1 MTDLLN
7 LDFTKKE
14 NQIVDFIKSTFKQQ
28 AFQKG
33 IIAVSGGLDSAVS
46 LTLAVKAL
54 SKENIFTLQLPYK
67 RQSVENSNLIIKTT
81 AIPSN
86 QRLIIKLSRSV
97 DKLAV
102 KLNAKKHQ
110 LRFANLLAR
119 ARMICLF
126 DQAKKNKA
134 LVIGTENK
142 SENLLG
148 YFTRFGDAASDIE
161 PLSHLYKTQV
171 IHLAKHLGISEAII
185 NQPPSADLWPGQTDE
200 AELDFSYQQADPII
214 HLLYDKQLSPSA
226 VINQGFS
233 EALVKKVQTRLQA
246 FEFKLNVPYHL

>member
-1 MTDLLN
+1 MTDLLKLN
-7 LDFTKKE
+7 LAKTE
-14 NQIVDFIKSTFKQQ
+14 SQIVDFIKSIFKQQ
-28 AFQKG
+28 GFQKG

-46 LTLAVKAL
+46 LILAAKAL
-54 SKENIFTLQLPYK
+54 GKENIFTLQLPYK
-67 RQSVENSNLIIKTT
+67 RQSVNRANLVINHA

-86 QRLIIKLSRSV
+86 QRLLIKLSRSV

-102 KLNAKKHQ
+102 KLNAKKHP

-142 SENLLG
+142 SEKVLG

-161 PLSHLYKTQV
+161 PISHLYKTQV
-171 IHLAKHLGISEAII
+171 IHLAKHLDIPDSII
-185 NQPPSADLWPGQTDE
+185 NQPPSAGLWPGQTDE
-200 AELDFSYQQADPII
+200 AELGFSYQQADPIL
-214 HLLYDKQLSPSA
+214 HLLIDNKLKPVT
-226 VINQGFS
+226 VINQGFPA
-233 EALVKKVQTRLQA
+233 ALVKKIHTRLRA
-246 FEFKLNVPYHL
+246 FEFKRQVPYHL